1 MYHIDGC
8 MTDMENVN
16 AFFILD
22 MQVCIILYTYA
33 FQELLEYDPKN
44 SLFYWVLEQKK
55 DPNFEYILFFSENSV
70 SK

>member
-22 MQVCIILYTYA
+22 MQACIILYTYA
-33 FQELLEYDPKN
+33 FQELLE
-44 SLFYWVLEQKK
+44 
-55 DPNFEYILFFSENSV
+55 
-70 SK
+70 

>member
-16 AFFILD
+16 ALFILD

-55 DPNFEYILFFSENSV
+55 DPNFEYTIFFLRIQ
-70 SK
+70 